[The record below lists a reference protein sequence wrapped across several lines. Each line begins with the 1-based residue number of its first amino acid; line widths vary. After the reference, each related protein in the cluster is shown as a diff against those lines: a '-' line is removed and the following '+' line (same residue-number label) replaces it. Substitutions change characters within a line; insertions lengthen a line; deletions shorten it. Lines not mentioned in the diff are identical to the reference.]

1 MKRPAKRINLW
12 EDHYARQAK
21 KERFP
26 ARSVYKLQEIQKKY
40 KLIKKGDIVL
50 DLGCAPG
57 SWLLY
62 AADLTGSTGRVI
74 GIDQVPVSINVPSHV
89 KFYTGD
95 IFMMEEDFFQSLGS
109 GVNVVLSDMAPS
121 TTGNKLV
128 DNTRSFDLC
137 RRALSISQM
146 MLTTGGSFVCKI
158 FQGEDLKTFVDLVR
172 PVFNNFKIFKP
183 KSSRKASKEVYIIG
197 LRRK

>member
-1 MKRPAKRINLW
+1 VKRSAKRANLW
-12 EDHYARQAK
+12 EDHYSRQAK

-40 KLIKKGDIVL
+40 NLIKKGDTVL

-62 AADLTGSTGRVI
+62 AAGLTGSTGRVI
-74 GIDQVPVSINVPSHV
+74 GIDQVPVSIDVPSHV
-89 KFYTGD
+89 TLYTGD
-95 IFMMEEDFFQSLGS
+95 ILLMEEDFIKSLGIA
-109 GVNVVLSDMAPS
+109 VNVVLSDMAPS

-128 DNTRSFDLC
+128 DSTRSFDLC
-137 RRALSISQM
+137 CRALSISQM
-146 MLTTGGSFVCKI
+146 MLTTGGFFVCKI
-158 FQGEDLKTFVDLVR
+158 FQGEDFKTFVDLVR

-197 LRRK
+197 LQKK